1 MITNYTKKLVDNLPK
16 EFKNKKKP
24 IKLDLVLDGGVF
36 NGSYLFGALYFLKEM
51 EHRKYMNIERISG
64 SSVGSIAGLIYF
76 IDCLDY
82 YQYLYEIVVT
92 DLKKTYNLKIIKQLY
107 FYLKERIPDDICERV
122 NGKFFISYYD
132 IKKGKK
138 LVKSTFENAEDI
150 INTVINSCFLPFLI
164 DGNMLNNERYIDGLN
179 PYFFEPEPQKKI
191 LYLDLFGMD
200 KIKYLFDVKNEG
212 TTCHRILSGLLDIHK
227 FFIKKSATSM
237 CSYVSEWGL
246 YDNFRFSVK
255 VLIEYLIVYI
265 VYFIGFVRKYFK
277 KNMKKNTFYKILSKF
292 GYKLY
297 ILLLK
302 TYCL

>member
-16 EFKNKKKP
+16 EYKNKKNP

-51 EHRKYMNIERISG
+51 ETRKYMNIERISTT
-64 SSVGSIAGLIYF
+64 SVGSIAGLIYF

-82 YQYLYEIVVT
+82 YQYLYKIAVNE
-92 DLKKTYNLKIIKQLY
+92 LKKTYNLKIIKNLH
-107 FYLKERIPDDICERV
+107 FYLKDKMPEDICERV

-138 LVKSTFENAEDI
+138 IVKSKFENADDI

-179 PYFFEPEPQKKI
+179 PYFFDNKPYKKI

-200 KIKYLFDVKNEG
+200 KINYLFNVKNEE

-227 FFIKKSATSM
+227 FFIKKTPTSM
-237 CSYVSEWGL
+237 CSFVSQWGL
-246 YDNFRFSVK
+246 YDNFKYITKTF
-255 VLIEYLIVYI
+255 IEYLIVFI
-265 VYFIGFVRKYFK
+265 VYFIGFVRKYLN
-277 KNMKKNTFYKILSKF
+277 KNIKKNTFYKLLSRF

>member
-16 EFKNKKKP
+16 EYKNKKKP

-51 EHRKYMNIERISG
+51 ETRKYMNIERISTT
-64 SSVGSIAGLIYF
+64 SVGSIAGLIYF

-82 YQYLYEIVVT
+82 YQYLYKIAVNE
-92 DLKKTYNLKIIKQLY
+92 LKKTYNLKIIKNLH
-107 FYLKERIPDDICERV
+107 FYLKDKMPEDICERV

-138 LVKSTFENAEDI
+138 IVKSKFENAEDI

-179 PYFFEPEPQKKI
+179 PYFFDNKPYKKI

-200 KIKYLFDVKNEG
+200 KINYLFNVKNEE

-227 FFIKKSATSM
+227 FFIKKTPTSM
-237 CSYVSEWGL
+237 CSFVSQWGL
-246 YDNFRFSVK
+246 YDNFKYIIKTF
-255 VLIEYLIVYI
+255 IEYLIVFI
-265 VYFIGFVRKYFK
+265 VYFIGFVRKYLN
-277 KNMKKNTFYKILSKF
+277 KNIKKNTFYKLLSRF

>member
-1 MITNYTKKLVDNLPK
+1 
-16 EFKNKKKP
+16 
-24 IKLDLVLDGGVF
+24 
-36 NGSYLFGALYFLKEM
+36 M
-51 EHRKYMNIERISG
+51 ERRKYMNIERISG

-82 YQYLYEIVVT
+82 YQYLYKISVNE
-92 DLKKTYNLKIIKQLY
+92 LKKTYNLKIIKNLH
-107 FYLKERIPDDICERV
+107 FYLKDKMPEDICERV

-138 LVKSTFENAEDI
+138 NIKSKFENAEDI

-179 PYFFEPEPQKKI
+179 PYFFEPEPYKKI

-200 KIKYLFDVKNEG
+200 KINYLFDVKNEE

-227 FFIKKSATSM
+227 FFIKKTPTSM
-237 CSYVSEWGL
+237 CSFVSEWGL
-246 YDNFRFSVK
+246 YDNFKYIIKTF
-255 VLIEYLIVYI
+255 LEYLIVFI
-265 VYFIGFVRKYFK
+265 VYFIGFVRKYLN
-277 KNMKKNTFYKILSKF
+277 KNIKKNTFYKLLSKF